1 MLRSLHSGGSG
12 ASADTHTFRWGM
24 RDRNLVVKP
33 GGRHRSA
40 VLRKA
45 PNNQRFMV
53 SQSAALS
60 PNWRL
65 TQP

>member
-1 MLRSLHSGGSG
+1 MCALHSGGS

-33 GGRHRSA
+33 GGRNRSA

-45 PNNQRFMV
+45 SNNQRFMV
-53 SQSAALS
+53 SQ
-60 PNWRL
+60 RR
-65 TQP
+65 